1 MLCQLAVWSYQM
13 VVEFESCK
21 CLLYSPQML
30 VPSSVSKGT
39 LIQRGL
45 IFPVNPLGVFLEFDD
60 HTPYRP
66 SELDVYGLSCFVT
79 VAAENRLLSES
90 PPVELMGIFAL
101 DLS

>member
-1 MLCQLAVWSYQM
+1 VLIVQSANVGAI
-13 VVEFESCK
+13 VGI
-21 CLLYSPQML
+21 
-30 VPSSVSKGT
+30 KGHT
-39 LIQRGL
+39 HPTRSDLSR
-45 IFPVNPLGVFLEFDD
+45 NPLGVFLEFDD